1 MEPIGLLPM
10 TAARSK
16 TRGRGGDPPSKRQ
29 QPPVDTTNWKLGDY
43 IVAEMRARGIEDQS
57 ELGALLGVNQSSVS
71 RWINGESRGP
81 SGDNLRRLAEFLR
94 MPIQEL
100 YLVKHRNPGPISA
113 TALEREV
120 RELQGEVEELND
132 KLQKIEALVD
142 VLTRAMGAGQV
153 GPKARRP

>member
-1 MEPIGLLPM
+1 M

-16 TRGRGGDPPSKRQ
+16 TRGRDNEPPPPKRQ

-43 IVAEMRARGIEDQS
+43 IVAEMRARGIEDQT
-57 ELGALLGVNQSSVS
+57 ELGAMLGVNQSSIS
-71 RWINGESRGP
+71 RWVNGESRGP

-94 MPIQEL
+94 MPIHEV
-100 YLVKHRNPGPISA
+100 YGIKHRSPGPISA

-120 RELQGEVEELND
+120 RSLQAEVEELND
-132 KLQKIEALVD
+132 KLERIEALVD
-142 VLTRAMGAGQV
+142 VLTRAMGSASP